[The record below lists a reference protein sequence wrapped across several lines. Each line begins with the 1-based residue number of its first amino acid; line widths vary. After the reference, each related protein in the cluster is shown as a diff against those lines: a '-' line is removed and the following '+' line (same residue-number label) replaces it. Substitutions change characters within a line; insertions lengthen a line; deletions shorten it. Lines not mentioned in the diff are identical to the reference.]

1 MNFNIPSQG
10 SSTEIK
16 IPPNVQYV
24 IGVDNIDVVTL
35 PSGSSPTVTH
45 NADTNTLTFYLAQ
58 GATGS
63 QGIQG
68 EQGVQGIH
76 GIQGIQG
83 LTGSQGRDGEDGRTP
98 MYEFSYNDVTG
109 DLEYTLVGYNS
120 LATSPIEA
128 REV

>member
-1 MNFNIPSQG
+1 MSFNIPSQG

-24 IGVDNIDVVTL
+24 IGVDNIEVVTL

-68 EQGVQGIH
+68 EQGVQGI
-76 GIQGIQG
+76 QGIQG
-83 LTGSQGRDGEDGRTP
+83 LSGAKGTSGENGKTP
-98 MYEFSYNDVTG
+98 LYEFSYNDVTG
-109 DLEYTLVGYNS
+109 DLEYTLIGYDE
-120 LATSPIEA
+120 LATTPAQA